1 MHKFGRMTG
10 IIIKTNVQ
18 QVQVGYSTVKQTH
31 CVSKNTPTLASC
43 ILYSFDKHGL
53 ILILFGKQHQHTFKN
68 YMHIQLSLSLHLY
81 LLSRRSR
88 QRERLHA
95 TGPVHLFVRLF
106 VSMSVAKMQIKRF
119 SQKLSNLELRCLLTT
134 YRKLCK
140 LNWAF
145 QRTHY

>member
-95 TGPVHLFVRLF
+95 TGPVHLFICL
-106 VSMSVAKMQIKRF
+106 SVCLSPKKRDLP
-119 SQKLSNLELRCLLTT
+119 KN
-134 YRKLCK
+134 
-140 LNWAF
+140 
-145 QRTHY
+145 